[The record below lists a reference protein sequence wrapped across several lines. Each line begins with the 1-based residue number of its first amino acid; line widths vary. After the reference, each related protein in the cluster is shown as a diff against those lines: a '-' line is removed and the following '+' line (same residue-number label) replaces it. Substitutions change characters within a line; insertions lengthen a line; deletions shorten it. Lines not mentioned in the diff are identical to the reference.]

1 MKNKERIPVASAQR
15 VVKKKERIIT
25 LALAIL
31 LLASLAL
38 NFYQYR
44 KTEVINMQSD
54 ILQENA
60 EKTAKEYEELAKE
73 RDSLFDVSK
82 NLTTGEKQV
91 LENKPKYITLKTKKD
106 EKIKQIKNYNTSSLQ
121 YYLYEVY
128 SSN

>member
-1 MKNKERIPVASAQR
+1 M
-15 VVKKKERIIT
+15 KKERIIT
-25 LALAIL
+25 LALAVL

-44 KTEVINMQSD
+44 KTEVINMQSN

-73 RDSLFDVSK
+73 RDSLSNVSK

-91 LENKPKYITLKTKKD
+91 LENKPK
-106 EKIKQIKNYNTSSLQ
+106 
-121 YYLYEVY
+121 
-128 SSN
+128 